1 MEQLY
6 VDSIRRCRIAP
17 IKSIAFNLDVGYS
30 NTINETERR
39 KLNMTTTTTFDSVG
53 DLKSRLQTI
62 FSMYTPTEIA
72 DGTGIPLG
80 TVKNY
85 KYKRSDLSQ
94 MPLATVEEVFRWQSE
109 NEPSLGNGH
118 LIKMTKDQVEALYG
132 PLDYDKEIII
142 ANSIFLQRL
151 ITSAKSN
158 KEFEERAIIVNPQAD
173 GNYLTGNMGR
183 FGTLTHA
190 QWYNEVVSK
199 VVPKLRKSNY
209 FYPLFTVEYGYPK
222 HVSPM
227 TYEGRDF
234 VRTLPVGLLKRN
246 NDSTLRLNVIE
257 VVSDESELTDE
268 EQQLLNEL
276 TFNTSFFTKAE
287 LEDIEYPADSTF
299 VGKYDLFKS
308 LAQYISGKE
317 HNFWSGVFTGNF
329 LKLFAIPVFMDAFLD
344 RSLQT
349 DLYEFIEVYVQEV
362 LLSDDRG
369 DLEGFG
375 TGDHK
380 TLQCVLTQELCI
392 NEILSQIE
400 EFRTLC
406 YSVLKD

>member
-1 MEQLY
+1 M
-6 VDSIRRCRIAP
+6 
-17 IKSIAFNLDVGYS
+17 
-30 NTINETERR
+30 
-39 KLNMTTTTTFDSVG
+39 TTTTFDTVS
-53 DLKSRLQTI
+53 DLKSRLQLI
-62 FSMYTPTEIA
+62 FSMYTPTEISE
-72 DGTGIPLG
+72 GTGIPLG

-85 KYKRSDLSQ
+85 KYKRSDLAQ
-94 MPLATVEEVFRWQSE
+94 MPLATVEEVFRWQQE

-151 ITSAKSN
+151 ITSAKS
-158 KEFEERAIIVNPQAD
+158 KEEFEERAIIVNPQTD

-183 FGTLTHA
+183 FGALTHA

-209 FYPLFTVEYGYPK
+209 FYPLLTVEYGYPK
-222 HVSPM
+222 HVSPI

-234 VRTLPVGLLKRN
+234 VRTLPAGLLKRP

-276 TFNTSFFTKAE
+276 TFNTSFFTKAK

-317 HNFWSGVFTGNF
+317 HNFWSGVFTGDF

-344 RSLQT
+344 RSLQI

-375 TGDHK
+375 NGDHR

-400 EFRTLC
+400 EFRNLC